1 MTQNFKDLIAD
12 EVVQSLDLESA
23 IVMLWALEGDRILA
37 ASQPA
42 IRLFGG
48 FKAEDLT
55 GRRFGPALPSTA
67 RLAELSRHLAVDE
80 PARVERLRFF
90 LGSRSDVL
98 TCLCQR
104 VRLRTGGEAL
114 LVISKDQRHLPT
126 RRPALQSWTP
136 PDEPLDPALAIDR
149 PANDAVPATAPATP
163 QPARRPV
170 RFVFQMDADG
180 RVQSV
185 SPQLAE
191 AVGARGA
198 AIAGY
203 RIAEL
208 QGAIGLEG
216 AEPIAERIA
225 SGDGWQGVEIRWPA
239 GEAGSVPV
247 EISGLPIRDAARHL
261 VGFRGFGVVRL
272 DLAALPQET
281 DESTEEPAKQI
292 PDEHHAS
299 EAAIISP
306 AMTSP
311 TVPAPALPSPASPT
325 PASPT
330 PAKPEPSNIVPLN
343 LAKPGSETAPP
354 AKAETIG
361 DDRLSPSERN
371 AFREIAKALGAR
383 LADDMPEPPGR
394 QREARPA
401 EQAAA
406 TEPAPP
412 TVPAMSGHASRPAEP
427 TALAL
432 PAPPESLLPPP
443 PDAQTP
449 DAQTPVEEDS
459 DHAGPDTETDA
470 EPIAAAH
477 DDDQAVPALD
487 VVNETSAGV
496 EPPPAEPHASDA
508 ATEVATA
515 SLTDTAGTQETSLPD
530 AENDT
535 EHDAEPAELDHLD
548 GEDGFALIDRL
559 PIGVM
564 IVDGDR
570 PVFMNRTLLG
580 LTGLD
585 HVPDHP
591 EPASALFAEP
601 VDFEALAEAPV
612 EASLK
617 TGDGDIMRVS
627 ALGDPILWR
636 GRPALL
642 VSMRSA
648 AQRVMPA
655 TPEPV
660 TAEVEPLSDTR
671 ESLGLRQGLRTA
683 ETERDE
689 FKAILD
695 TATDGVIS
703 LDAEG
708 RIIGLN
714 RSAEALFGY
723 DQNEVAGQ
731 RFSTLFAGE
740 SHASALDYLQGL
752 KMGGVASVLNDGREV
767 VGREKKGGRIPL
779 FMTLGRISDRDGGR
793 FCAVLRD
800 LTAWKKAEAEL
811 TESKRVAERASA
823 MKSDFLA
830 KISHEIRT
838 PMNAIIGF
846 SEVMRTEQ
854 FGPIGSERYREY
866 LGDIHR
872 SGEHVISLVND
883 LLDLSKIEAGRADLS
898 FTSVNLNDIV
908 QDCISMMQPQAARE
922 RVILRSNLSD
932 HLPAVVA
939 DERSIK
945 QVVLNLLSN
954 ACKFNQPGGQ
964 VIIST
969 ALSDEGEAVIR
980 VRDTGIGMSEK
991 DIEGA
996 MQPFRQMSPTRRG
1009 GGTGLG
1015 LPLSK
1020 ALVEANRANLAIRSA
1035 VNEGT
1040 LAEVTFPA
1048 TRVLAE

>member
-104 VRLRTGGEAL
+104 VKLRTGGEAL
-114 LVISKDQRHLPT
+114 LVISKDQRHLHT
-126 RRPALQSWTP
+126 RRPALQALTQM
-136 PDEPLDPALAIDR
+136 DEPLDPALAIDR
-149 PANDAVPATAPATP
+149 PANDAVPATAPATL
-163 QPARRPV
+163 QSSRRPV

-191 AVGARGA
+191 AIGERGA
-198 AIAGY
+198 AITGY

-272 DLAALPQET
+272 DLAAAPSQAGVAVRPTLEHGSVERQAVEQHAVGHPA
-281 DESTEEPAKQI
+281 EEPATSA
-292 PDEHHAS
+292 PTRS
-299 EAAIISP
+299 ELPRAE
-306 AMTSP
+306 P
-311 TVPAPALPSPASPT
+311 TR
-325 PASPT
+325 
-330 PAKPEPSNIVPLN
+330 PEPSNIVPLN
-343 LAKPGSETAPP
+343 LTKPGSETAPQ
-354 AKAETIG
+354 AQQETVA
-361 DDRLSPSERN
+361 DDRLSQSERN

-394 QREARPA
+394 QREPRQVERA
-401 EQAAA
+401 EPPVLAEPSTTAEPSPPEDDTTGEHTREHADADAALDAKPNAAPHHADMTAADLANPDEPSAIVDSAA
-406 TEPAPP
+406 TEPVA
-412 TVPAMSGHASRPAEP
+412 AEP
-427 TALAL
+427 
-432 PAPPESLLPPP
+432 PA
-443 PDAQTP
+443 
-449 DAQTPVEEDS
+449 
-459 DHAGPDTETDA
+459 TE
-470 EPIAAAH
+470 PAAAA
-477 DDDQAVPALD
+477 DSPVRSLAAD
-487 VVNETSAGV
+487 ETLEAGQL
-496 EPPPAEPHASDA
+496 ESE
-508 ATEVATA
+508 EE
-515 SLTDTAGTQETSLPD
+515 AGR
-530 AENDT
+530 
-535 EHDAEPAELDHLD
+535 AELDDLD

-564 IVDGDR
+564 ILEDGR

-585 HVPDHP
+585 RLPDHP

-601 VDFEALAEAPV
+601 VDFEALAESPV

-617 TGDGDIMRVS
+617 TGDGGVMRVS
-627 ALGDPILWR
+627 TLGDPILWR
-636 GRPALL
+636 SRPALL

-648 AQRVMPA
+648 AQRAMPA
-655 TPEPV
+655 TPAPV
-660 TAEVEPLSDTR
+660 LAEVEPLSDTR

-898 FTSVNLNDIV
+898 FTSVNLNEIV

-922 RVILRSNLSD
+922 RVILRSNLAD
-932 HLPAVVA
+932 ALPAVVA

-969 ALSDEGEAVIR
+969 ALSDDGEAVIR

-1015 LPLSK
+1015 LPLTK

>member
-1 MTQNFKDLIAD
+1 MTQNFNDLVAGD
-12 EVVQSLDLESA
+12 VVQSLDLESA
-23 IVMLWALEGDRILA
+23 IVMLWSLEGDRILA
-37 ASQPA
+37 ASPSA

-48 FKAEDLT
+48 FKSEDLT

-67 RLAELSRHLAVDE
+67 RLAELSRYLAVGE

-104 VRLRTGGEAL
+104 VRLKTDGEAL
-114 LVISKDQRHLPT
+114 LVISKDHRHVHS
-126 RRPALQSWTP
+126 RRSSLVSVVPEEAGNQPIEPAAS
-136 PDEPLDPALAIDR
+136 
-149 PANDAVPATAPATP
+149 APEAPEAEVIAAP
-163 QPARRPV
+163 QMSQRPV
-170 RFVFQMDADG
+170 RFVFQMDPGG
-180 RVQSV
+180 RIQSV
-185 SPQLAE
+185 SPQLGQ
-191 AVGARGA
+191 AVGDDNA
-198 AIAGY
+198 AIVGCHF
-203 RIAEL
+203 AEL
-208 QGAIGLEG
+208 ESTLRVEG
-216 AEPIAERIA
+216 SNQLARLIEA
-225 SGDGWQGVEIRWPA
+225 GQGWQGVEVRWPTA
-239 GEAGSVPV
+239 TGATVIPV
-247 EISGLPIRDAARHL
+247 ELSGLPIRNASRDL
-261 VGFRGFGVVRL
+261 VGFRGFGLVRL
-272 DLAALPQET
+272 DLPAVPAIAPPKPQVD
-281 DESTEEPAKQI
+281 DEPVT
-292 PDEHHAS
+292 
-299 EAAIISP
+299 
-306 AMTSP
+306 AMTF
-311 TVPAPALPSPASPT
+311 PADA
-325 PASPT
+325 
-330 PAKPEPSNIVPLN
+330 PEPSDAAISNIVTLN
-343 LAKPGSETAPP
+343 PGPSKPALEIVPP
-354 AKAETIG
+354 VPAIKFEKHA
-361 DDRLSPSERN
+361 DDRLSQSERN

-383 LADDMPEPPGR
+383 LADDMPEPPGH
-394 QREARPA
+394 QRRDDVQKDAPEQEKPEATNAEAVWLAPA
-401 EQAAA
+401 FVP
-406 TEPAPP
+406 PAPFEYLLQ
-412 TVPAMSGHASRPAEP
+412 TP
-427 TALAL
+427 TAVAVEPDDRQAMAQNTTLEEPLAMNPGSNASHTRDQQPGTTETVNENAETTDEL
-432 PAPPESLLPPP
+432 SKPVSIS
-443 PDAQTP
+443 
-449 DAQTPVEEDS
+449 VEEPEDL
-459 DHAGPDTETDA
+459 DA
-470 EPIAAAH
+470 ASAFEMHTAARL
-477 DDDQAVPALD
+477 DVFDDQ
-487 VVNETSAGV
+487 N
-496 EPPPAEPHASDA
+496 
-508 ATEVATA
+508 
-515 SLTDTAGTQETSLPD
+515 
-530 AENDT
+530 
-535 EHDAEPAELDHLD
+535 
-548 GEDGFALIDRL
+548 GFTLIDRL
-559 PIGVM
+559 PIGVVIM
-564 IVDGDR
+564 QDQS

-580 LTGLD
+580 LLNLD
-585 HVPDHP
+585 EVPSDEDTHAP
-591 EPASALFAEP
+591 VFAEP
-601 VDFEALAEAPV
+601 LDLDRVTQAPIETSLRTQDGEMVAVLAVGE
-612 EASLK
+612 
-617 TGDGDIMRVS
+617 
-627 ALGDPILWR
+627 PISWR
-636 GRPALL
+636 GEPALL
-642 VSMRSA
+642 VSMRRAASA
-648 AQRVMPA
+648 SAIA
-655 TPEPV
+655 S
-660 TAEVEPLSDTR
+660 LSQNADTS
-671 ESLGLRQGLRTA
+671 EALGLRQDLRTA

-703 LDAEG
+703 LDTEG

-714 RSAEALFGY
+714 RSAEALFGF
-723 DQNEVAGQ
+723 DQNEVVGQ

-740 SHASALDYLQGL
+740 SHASALDYLEGL
-752 KMGGVASVLNDGREV
+752 KSGGVASVLNDGREV

-793 FCAVLRD
+793 YCAVLRD

-883 LLDLSKIEAGRADLS
+883 LLDLSKIEAGRADLA

-908 QDCISMMQPQAARE
+908 QDCISMMQPQATRE
-922 RVILRSNLSD
+922 RVIMRCNLVD
-932 HLPAVVA
+932 NLPSVVA

-969 ALSDEGEAVIR
+969 AMSDEGEAVIR